1 MKVKLGEIVGKVISG
16 EWGNDD
22 EIGNGIPVLRT
33 TNFTNDGMIDFTNV
47 VTRSITK
54 KDISSKYLQTGDII
68 IEKSGGSD
76 KQPVGRVVYF
86 EGTSNTYLFNNFTG
100 LLRIKDSL
108 QWDSKYLF
116 YTLFAN
122 YLKGGTLQY
131 QNKTTGL
138 HNLKTEQFVKN
149 FEVNKIDIME
159 QRHIAAVLD
168 KVSDLIALRKK
179 QLAKLDELVKA
190 RFVEMFGDPVLNPM
204 GWNKIVLSKVILMS
218 NNGMARRGNNVDG
231 NIVLR
236 LVELQDGFI
245 DYIKPNR
252 IILSEAEK
260 KKYLLFEKDVLFAR
274 VNGNPE
280 NVGRCAVF
288 CDMGEPIYHNDH
300 IIRVHFDENY
310 LDSIF
315 VVFLLNSNYGKNQ
328 IKKYLKTSAGQYT
341 ISQNG
346 IGSIIIILPP
356 LDLQQKFAKFVE
368 KVENQKTKIKQSLE
382 ILETLK
388 KSLMQEYFG

>member
-1 MKVKLGEIVGKVISG
+1 MNYKDIINDIKNRNIKNTYLFYGKEYYLIENVIKEIKLT
-16 EWGNDD
+16 
-22 EIGNGIPVLRT
+22 L
-33 TNFTNDGMIDFTNV
+33 NDGMIDFTNV

-190 RFVEMFGDPVLNPM
+190 SFVDMFGDPLDIQTNWENSTI
-204 GWNKIVLSKVILMS
+204 G
-218 NNGMARRGNNVDG
+218 
-231 NIVLR
+231 
-236 LVELQDGFI
+236 
-245 DYIKPNR
+245 
-252 IILSEAEK
+252 EK
-260 KKYLLFEKDVLFAR
+260 FSVTSGGTPATEKD
-274 VNGNPE
+274 E
-280 NVGRCAVF
+280 
-288 CDMGEPIYHNDH
+288 
-300 IIRVHFDENY
+300 
-310 LDSIF
+310 
-315 VVFLLNSNYGKNQ
+315 
-328 IKKYLKTSAGQYT
+328 
-341 ISQNG
+341 
-346 IGSIIIILPP
+346 
-356 LDLQQKFAKFVE
+356 
-368 KVENQKTKIKQSLE
+368 
-382 ILETLK
+382 
-388 KSLMQEYFG
+388 

>member
-179 QLAKLDELVKA
+179 QLAKLDELEIGRA
-190 RFVEMFGDPVLNPM
+190 SCRE
-204 GWNKIVLSKVILMS
+204 
-218 NNGMARRGNNVDG
+218 
-231 NIVLR
+231 
-236 LVELQDGFI
+236 
-245 DYIKPNR
+245 
-252 IILSEAEK
+252 
-260 KKYLLFEKDVLFAR
+260 R
-274 VNGNPE
+274 V
-280 NVGRCAVF
+280 
-288 CDMGEPIYHNDH
+288 
-300 IIRVHFDENY
+300 
-310 LDSIF
+310 
-315 VVFLLNSNYGKNQ
+315 
-328 IKKYLKTSAGQYT
+328 
-341 ISQNG
+341 
-346 IGSIIIILPP
+346 
-356 LDLQQKFAKFVE
+356 
-368 KVENQKTKIKQSLE
+368 
-382 ILETLK
+382 
-388 KSLMQEYFG
+388 

>member
-138 HNLKTEQFVKN
+138 HNLKTEQFVLK
-149 FEVNKIDIME
+149 
-159 QRHIAAVLD
+159 
-168 KVSDLIALRKK
+168 LI
-179 QLAKLDELVKA
+179 KL
-190 RFVEMFGDPVLNPM
+190 
-204 GWNKIVLSKVILMS
+204 ILWS
-218 NNGMARRGNNVDG
+218 NA
-231 NIVLR
+231 
-236 LVELQDGFI
+236 
-245 DYIKPNR
+245 
-252 IILSEAEK
+252 IL
-260 KKYLLFEKDVLFAR
+260 LLFWTR
-274 VNGNPE
+274 
-280 NVGRCAVF
+280 
-288 CDMGEPIYHNDH
+288 
-300 IIRVHFDENY
+300 
-310 LDSIF
+310 
-315 VVFLLNSNYGKNQ
+315 
-328 IKKYLKTSAGQYT
+328 SA
-341 ISQNG
+341 I
-346 IGSIIIILPP
+346 
-356 LDLQQKFAKFVE
+356 
-368 KVENQKTKIKQSLE
+368 
-382 ILETLK
+382 
-388 KSLMQEYFG
+388 

>member
-190 RFVEMFGDPVLNPM
+190 RFVEMFGDPLDIQTNWENSTIGEKFSVTSGGTPATEKDEYWEN
-204 GWNKIVLSKVILMS
+204 GKIPWIGSNMCQNVILYENDGKYITEAGYS
-218 NNGMARRGNNVDG
+218 NSSAKWFYKGTVLIALVGATIGKTALLRFDTTTNQNIAAIDVNSNKNFVSEFVFYHLQMLYNKFTEIGGDKFKMAN
-231 NIVLR
+231 
-236 LVELQDGFI
+236 QGFI
-245 DYIKPNR
+245 RQLPLICPP
-252 IILSEAEK
+252 
-260 KKYLLFEKDVLFAR
+260 VL
-274 VNGNPE
+274 
-280 NVGRCAVF
+280 
-288 CDMGEPIYHNDH
+288 
-300 IIRVHFDENY
+300 
-310 LDSIF
+310 
-315 VVFLLNSNYGKNQ
+315 
-328 IKKYLKTSAGQYT
+328 
-341 ISQNG
+341 
-346 IGSIIIILPP
+346 
-356 LDLQQKFAKFVE
+356 LQQQFADFVE
-368 KVENQKTKIKQSLE
+368 QVEKQKKMIKQSLE
-382 ILETLK
+382 KLETLK
-388 KSLMQEYFG
+388 KSLMQQYFG

>member
-1 MKVKLGEIVGKVISG
+1 MGIIVKVKLGEIVGKVISG

-190 RFVEMFGDPVLNPM
+190 RFVEMFGDPLDIQTNWENSTIGEKFSVTSGGTPATEKDEYWEN
-204 GWNKIVLSKVILMS
+204 GKIPWIGSNMCQNVILYENDGKYITEAGYS
-218 NNGMARRGNNVDG
+218 NSSAKWFYKGTVLIALVGATIGKTALLRFDTTTNQNIAAIDVNSNKNFVSEFVFYHLQMLYNKFTEIGGDKFKMAN
-231 NIVLR
+231 
-236 LVELQDGFI
+236 QGFI
-245 DYIKPNR
+245 RQLPLICPP
-252 IILSEAEK
+252 
-260 KKYLLFEKDVLFAR
+260 VL
-274 VNGNPE
+274 
-280 NVGRCAVF
+280 
-288 CDMGEPIYHNDH
+288 
-300 IIRVHFDENY
+300 
-310 LDSIF
+310 
-315 VVFLLNSNYGKNQ
+315 
-328 IKKYLKTSAGQYT
+328 
-341 ISQNG
+341 
-346 IGSIIIILPP
+346 
-356 LDLQQKFAKFVE
+356 LQQQFADFVE
-368 KVENQKTKIKQSLE
+368 QVEKQKKMIKQSLE
-382 ILETLK
+382 KLETLK
-388 KSLMQEYFG
+388 KSLMQQYFG